1 MICRIFAVKV
11 VFKSSGVSAT
21 MALSQSSS
29 AAQAAASAAS
39 LVPILVSSW
48 NLSRLSP
55 VIPPP

>member
-11 VFKSSGVSAT
+11 VFKSSGVRAT

-39 LVPILVSSW
+39 LVPILESS
-48 NLSRLSP
+48 
-55 VIPPP
+55 